1 MQKLR
6 KRTRYDKRRKIPRMQ
21 TLQLRNP
28 PRFNHTATG
37 NM

>member
-1 MQKLR
+1 MQKPR
-6 KRTRYDKRRKIPRMQ
+6 EKTRRHKRRKIPRMQ